1 MRFVSALLLASM
13 VAVAV
18 VGCGG
23 GAVAPEPEADE
34 TTQMIVPLLDQIAKT
49 GDLEDSGE
57 ELLSYVEEDLMETDP
72 TKAQSLMKDVEQL
85 LSMTS
90 PAEIK
95 AKAAEIKGKL

>member
-23 GAVAPEPEADE
+23 GGVAPEPEATE
-34 TTQMIVPLLDQIAKT
+34 TTQMIVPILDQIAQT
-49 GDLEDSGE
+49 GNLEDVGE

-72 TKAQSLMKDVEQL
+72 TKAESLMPDVKEL

>member
-1 MRFVSALLLASM
+1 MRFVSALLLASL

-23 GAVAPEPEADE
+23 GTVAPEPEADE
-34 TTQMIVPLLDQIAKT
+34 TTQMIVPLLDQIAET

-72 TKAQSLMKDVEQL
+72 TKAQSLMKDVEEL

>member
-1 MRFVSALLLASM
+1 MRLVSLLLLAGM
-13 VAVAV
+13 VAVVA

-23 GAVAPEPEADE
+23 EVAPEPEVDE
-34 TTQMIVPLLDQIAKT
+34 TTQMMVSLLDQIAESGK
-49 GDLEDSGE
+49 LEDVGE
-57 ELLSYVEEDLMETDP
+57 ELCSCVEESLMEQDP
-72 TKAQSLMKDVEQL
+72 DKAKTLMPDVNEL